1 MTPAAAKGRI
11 WAWSKELTMTSINDI
26 ADLVQIL
33 QDHPEWRNTIR
44 ALIVGEELA
53 NMPNEVAIFVKATN
67 ENFNLVHQQFEKVD
81 QRLERLETDVAEIK
95 TDVAT
100 LKEDVSRMDGTLT
113 RMDGTLTRVDGTL
126 TRMDGTLTRMD
137 GTLTRVGG
145 TVTRMGRTVS
155 RLIGEDYESHV
166 ATYVHRFLSRSL
178 GINASVFSTQRDK
191 SALTGLLDEAEKQG
205 VIEAEETDELDK
217 ADLILTTDGPTD
229 YILAEVS
236 ITIQQDDI
244 DRAAERARLFAK
256 ATARTV
262 APVAIGAREDTD
274 LQREHVQI
282 IFIPEPPSPST

>member
-33 QDHPEWRNTIR
+33 QDHPEWRNTVR
-44 ALIVGEELA
+44 GLIVGEELA

-81 QRLERLETDVAEIK
+81 QRLEKVDQRLERLETNVAEIK

-100 LKEDVSRMDGTLT
+100 LKEDVSRIDGTLT
-113 RMDGTLTRVDGTL
+113 RM
-126 TRMDGTLTRMD
+126 
-137 GTLTRVGG
+137 GG
-145 TVTRMGRTVS
+145 TVS

-166 ATYVHRFLSRSL
+166 ATYVHRFLSRNS

-244 DRAAERARLFAK
+244 DRAVERARLFAK

>member
-1 MTPAAAKGRI
+1 M
-11 WAWSKELTMTSINDI
+11 TMTSINDI

-33 QDHPEWRNTIR
+33 QDHPEWRNTVR
-44 ALIVGEELA
+44 GLIVGEELA

-100 LKEDVSRMDGTLT
+100 LKEDVSRIDGTLT
-113 RMDGTLTRVDGTL
+113 RM
-126 TRMDGTLTRMD
+126 
-137 GTLTRVGG
+137 GG
-145 TVTRMGRTVS
+145 TVS

-166 ATYVHRFLSRSL
+166 ATYVHRFLSRNS

-244 DRAAERARLFAK
+244 DRAVERARLFAK

-282 IFIPEPPSPST
+282 ILIPEPPSPST

>member
-1 MTPAAAKGRI
+1 M
-11 WAWSKELTMTSINDI
+11 TMTSINDI

-33 QDHPEWRNTIR
+33 QDHPEWRNTVR
-44 ALIVGEELA
+44 GLIVGEELA

-81 QRLERLETDVAEIK
+81 QQFEKVDQRLEKVDQRLERLETNVAEIK

-100 LKEDVSRMDGTLT
+100 LKENVSRM
-113 RMDGTLTRVDGTL
+113 
-126 TRMDGTLTRMD
+126 
-137 GTLTRVGG
+137 GG
-145 TVTRMGRTVS
+145 TVS

-166 ATYVHRFLSRSL
+166 ATYVHRFLSRNS
-178 GINASVFSTQRDK
+178 GINASVLFTQHDK

-205 VIEAEETDELDK
+205 VIKAEETDELDK

-262 APVAIGAREDTD
+262 APVAIGTREDTD
-274 LQREHVQI
+274 LRREHVQI
-282 IFIPEPPSPST
+282 ILIPEPPSPST

>member
-1 MTPAAAKGRI
+1 M
-11 WAWSKELTMTSINDI
+11 TMTSINDI

-33 QDHPEWRNTIR
+33 QDHPEWRNTVR
-44 ALIVGEELA
+44 GLIVGEELA

-67 ENFNLVHQQFEKVD
+67 ENFNLIHQQFEKVDQRLEKVD

-100 LKEDVSRMDGTLT
+100 LKEDVSRM
-113 RMDGTLTRVDGTL
+113 
-126 TRMDGTLTRMD
+126 
-137 GTLTRVGG
+137 GG
-145 TVTRMGRTVS
+145 TVS
-155 RLIGEDYESHV
+155 RLIGDDYESHV
-166 ATYVHRFLSRSL
+166 ATYVHRFLSRNS
-178 GINASVFSTQRDK
+178 GINASVLFTQRDK

-244 DRAAERARLFAK
+244 DRAVERARLFAK

-262 APVAIGAREDTD
+262 APIAIGTREDTD
-274 LQREHVQI
+274 LRREHVQI
-282 IFIPEPPSPST
+282 ILIPEPPSPST

>member
-1 MTPAAAKGRI
+1 M
-11 WAWSKELTMTSINDI
+11 TMTSINDI

-33 QDHPEWRNTIR
+33 QDHPEWRNTVR
-44 ALIVGEELA
+44 GLIVGEELA

-67 ENFNLVHQQFEKVD
+67 ENFNLIHQQFEKVDQQFEKVDQRLEKVD

-100 LKEDVSRMDGTLT
+100 LKEDVSRM
-113 RMDGTLTRVDGTL
+113 
-126 TRMDGTLTRMD
+126 
-137 GTLTRVGG
+137 GG
-145 TVTRMGRTVS
+145 TVS

-166 ATYVHRFLSRSL
+166 ATYVHRFLSRNS
-178 GINASVFSTQRDK
+178 GINASVLFTQRDK

-282 IFIPEPPSPST
+282 ILIPKPPSPST

>member
-1 MTPAAAKGRI
+1 M
-11 WAWSKELTMTSINDI
+11 TMTSINDI

-33 QDHPEWRNTIR
+33 QDHPEWRNTVR
-44 ALIVGEELA
+44 DLIVGEELA

-67 ENFNLVHQQFEKVD
+67 ENFNLVHQ
-81 QRLERLETDVAEIK
+81 RLEKLETNVS
-95 TDVAT
+95 TF
-100 LKEDVSRMDGTLT
+100 KEDVSRMHATLT
-113 RMDGTLTRVDGTL
+113 RMHATLT
-126 TRMDGTLTRMD
+126 
-137 GTLTRVGG
+137 
-145 TVTRMGRTVS
+145 

-166 ATYVHRFLSRSL
+166 ATYVHRFLRRSL

-205 VIEAEETDELDK
+205 VIKAEETDELDK

-244 DRAAERARLFAK
+244 NRAAERARLFAK

-262 APVAIGAREDTD
+262 TPFAIGAGEDTD
-274 LQREHVQI
+274 LRREHVQI
-282 IFIPEPPSPST
+282 ILIPEPPSPST

>member
-1 MTPAAAKGRI
+1 VTPAAAKGRI

-33 QDHPEWRNTIR
+33 QDHPEWRNTVR
-44 ALIVGEELA
+44 GLIVGEELA

-100 LKEDVSRMDGTLT
+100 LKEDVSRIDGTLT
-113 RMDGTLTRVDGTL
+113 RM
-126 TRMDGTLTRMD
+126 
-137 GTLTRVGG
+137 GG
-145 TVTRMGRTVS
+145 TVS

-166 ATYVHRFLSRSL
+166 ATYVHRFLSRNS

-244 DRAAERARLFAK
+244 DRAVERARLFAK

-282 IFIPEPPSPST
+282 ILIPEPPSPST

>member
-1 MTPAAAKGRI
+1 M
-11 WAWSKELTMTSINDI
+11 TMTSINDI

-33 QDHPEWRNTIR
+33 QDHPEWRNTVR
-44 ALIVGEELA
+44 GLIVGEELA

-67 ENFNLVHQQFEKVD
+67 ENFNLVHQ
-81 QRLERLETDVAEIK
+81 RLEKLETNVSTLKE
-95 TDVAT
+95 DVAT
-100 LKEDVSRMDGTLT
+100 VKEDVSRMDGTLT
-113 RMDGTLTRVDGTL
+113 RM
-126 TRMDGTLTRMD
+126 
-137 GTLTRVGG
+137 GG
-145 TVTRMGRTVS
+145 DVR
-155 RLIGEDYESHV
+155 RLAGNEYESHV
-166 ATYVHRFLSRSL
+166 ATYVHRFLSRNS

-244 DRAAERARLFAK
+244 DRAVERARLFAK

-282 IFIPEPPSPST
+282 ILIPEPPSPST

>member
-1 MTPAAAKGRI
+1 M
-11 WAWSKELTMTSINDI
+11 
-26 ADLVQIL
+26 
-33 QDHPEWRNTIR
+33 
-44 ALIVGEELA
+44 
-53 NMPNEVAIFVKATN
+53 
-67 ENFNLVHQQFEKVD
+67 
-81 QRLERLETDVAEIK
+81 
-95 TDVAT
+95 
-100 LKEDVSRMDGTLT
+100 
-113 RMDGTLTRVDGTL
+113 
-126 TRMDGTLTRMD
+126 
-137 GTLTRVGG
+137 GG
-145 TVTRMGRTVS
+145 TVS

-166 ATYVHRFLSRSL
+166 ATYVHRFLSRNS

-274 LQREHVQI
+274 LRREHVQI
-282 IFIPEPPSPST
+282 ILIPKPPSPST

>member
-1 MTPAAAKGRI
+1 M
-11 WAWSKELTMTSINDI
+11 TMTSINDI

-33 QDHPEWRNTIR
+33 QDHPEWRNTVR
-44 ALIVGEELA
+44 GLIVGEELA

-67 ENFNLVHQQFEKVD
+67 ENFNLVHQ
-81 QRLERLETDVAEIK
+81 RLEKLETNVS
-95 TDVAT
+95 TF
-100 LKEDVSRMDGTLT
+100 KEDVSRMHATLT
-113 RMDGTLTRVDGTL
+113 RMHATLT
-126 TRMDGTLTRMD
+126 
-137 GTLTRVGG
+137 
-145 TVTRMGRTVS
+145 

-166 ATYVHRFLSRSL
+166 ATYVHRFLRRSL

-205 VIEAEETDELDK
+205 VIKAEETDELDK

-244 DRAAERARLFAK
+244 NRAAERARLFAK

-262 APVAIGAREDTD
+262 TPFAIGAGEDTD
-274 LQREHVQI
+274 LRREHVQI
-282 IFIPEPPSPST
+282 ILIPEPPSPST

>member
-1 MTPAAAKGRI
+1 MTPATAKGRI

-33 QDHPEWRNTIR
+33 QDHPEWRNTVR
-44 ALIVGEELA
+44 GLIVGEELA

-100 LKEDVSRMDGTLT
+100 LKEDVSRIDGTLT
-113 RMDGTLTRVDGTL
+113 RM
-126 TRMDGTLTRMD
+126 
-137 GTLTRVGG
+137 GG
-145 TVTRMGRTVS
+145 TVS

-166 ATYVHRFLSRSL
+166 ATYVHRFLSRNS

-236 ITIQQDDI
+236 TTIQQDDI
-244 DRAAERARLFAK
+244 DRAVERARLFAK

-282 IFIPEPPSPST
+282 ILIPEPPSPST

>member
-1 MTPAAAKGRI
+1 
-11 WAWSKELTMTSINDI
+11 MTSINDI

-33 QDHPEWRNTIR
+33 QDHPEWRNTVR
-44 ALIVGEELA
+44 GLIVGEELA

-100 LKEDVSRMDGTLT
+100 LKEDVSRMGGTLT
-113 RMDGTLTRVDGTL
+113 RM
-126 TRMDGTLTRMD
+126 
-137 GTLTRVGG
+137 GG
-145 TVTRMGRTVS
+145 TVS

-166 ATYVHRFLSRSL
+166 ATYVHRFLSRNS

-244 DRAAERARLFAK
+244 DRAVERARLFAK

-282 IFIPEPPSPST
+282 ILIPEPPSPST

>member
-1 MTPAAAKGRI
+1 
-11 WAWSKELTMTSINDI
+11 MTSINDI

-33 QDHPEWRNTIR
+33 QDHPEWRNTVR
-44 ALIVGEELA
+44 GLIVGEELA

-67 ENFNLVHQQFEKVD
+67 ENFNLVHQ
-81 QRLERLETDVAEIK
+81 RLEKLETNVS
-95 TDVAT
+95 TF
-100 LKEDVSRMDGTLT
+100 KEDVSRMHATLT
-113 RMDGTLTRVDGTL
+113 RMHATLT
-126 TRMDGTLTRMD
+126 
-137 GTLTRVGG
+137 
-145 TVTRMGRTVS
+145 

-166 ATYVHRFLSRSL
+166 ATYVHRFLRRSL

-205 VIEAEETDELDK
+205 VIKAEETDELDK

-244 DRAAERARLFAK
+244 NRAAERARLFAK

-262 APVAIGAREDTD
+262 TPFAIGAGEDTD
-274 LQREHVQI
+274 LRREHVQI
-282 IFIPEPPSPST
+282 ILIPEPPSPST

>member
-1 MTPAAAKGRI
+1 M
-11 WAWSKELTMTSINDI
+11 TMTSINDI

-33 QDHPEWRNTIR
+33 QDHPEWRNTVR
-44 ALIVGEELA
+44 GLIVGEELA

-67 ENFNLVHQQFEKVD
+67 ENFNLIHQQFEKVDQQFEKVDQRLEKVD
-81 QRLERLETDVAEIK
+81 QRLERLETNVAEIK

-100 LKEDVSRMDGTLT
+100 LKENVSRM
-113 RMDGTLTRVDGTL
+113 
-126 TRMDGTLTRMD
+126 
-137 GTLTRVGG
+137 GG
-145 TVTRMGRTVS
+145 TVS

-166 ATYVHRFLSRSL
+166 ATYVHRFLSRNS

-274 LQREHVQI
+274 LRREHVQI
-282 IFIPEPPSPST
+282 ILIPEPPSPST

>member
-33 QDHPEWRNTIR
+33 QDHPEWRNTVR
-44 ALIVGEELA
+44 GLIVGEELA

-100 LKEDVSRMDGTLT
+100 LKEDVSRIDGTLT
-113 RMDGTLTRVDGTL
+113 RM
-126 TRMDGTLTRMD
+126 
-137 GTLTRVGG
+137 GG
-145 TVTRMGRTVS
+145 TVS

-166 ATYVHRFLSRSL
+166 ATYVHRFLSRNS

-217 ADLILTTDGPTD
+217 AELILTTDGPTD

-244 DRAAERARLFAK
+244 DRAVERARLFAK

-282 IFIPEPPSPST
+282 ILIPEPPSPST

>member
-1 MTPAAAKGRI
+1 
-11 WAWSKELTMTSINDI
+11 MTSINDI

-33 QDHPEWRNTIR
+33 QDHPEWRNTVR
-44 ALIVGEELA
+44 GLIVGEELA

-100 LKEDVSRMDGTLT
+100 LKEDVSRIDGTLT
-113 RMDGTLTRVDGTL
+113 RM
-126 TRMDGTLTRMD
+126 
-137 GTLTRVGG
+137 GG
-145 TVTRMGRTVS
+145 TVS

-166 ATYVHRFLSRSL
+166 ATYVHRFLSRNS

-244 DRAAERARLFAK
+244 YRAVERARLFAK

-282 IFIPEPPSPST
+282 ILIPEPPSPST

>member
-1 MTPAAAKGRI
+1 
-11 WAWSKELTMTSINDI
+11 MTSINDI

-81 QRLERLETDVAEIK
+81 QRLERLETNVAEIK

-100 LKEDVSRMDGTLT
+100 LKENVSRIDETLT
-113 RMDGTLTRVDGTL
+113 QMG
-126 TRMDGTLTRMD
+126 GTLTRMD

-282 IFIPEPPSPST
+282 ILIPEPPSPST

>member
-33 QDHPEWRNTIR
+33 QDHPEWRNTVR
-44 ALIVGEELA
+44 GLIVGEELA

-100 LKEDVSRMDGTLT
+100 LKEDVS
-113 RMDGTLTRVDGTL
+113 
-126 TRMDGTLTRMD
+126 RMDGTLTRMD

-244 DRAAERARLFAK
+244 DRAVERARLFAK

-282 IFIPEPPSPST
+282 ILIPEPPSPST

>member
-33 QDHPEWRNTIR
+33 QDHPEWRNTVR
-44 ALIVGEELA
+44 GLIVGEELA

-81 QRLERLETDVAEIK
+81 QQFEKVDQRLEKVDQRLERLETNVADIK

-100 LKEDVSRMDGTLT
+100 LKEDVSRIDETLT
-113 RMDGTLTRVDGTL
+113 RM
-126 TRMDGTLTRMD
+126 
-137 GTLTRVGG
+137 GG
-145 TVTRMGRTVS
+145 TVTQMGGTLTQMGGTVS

-166 ATYVHRFLSRSL
+166 ATYVHRFLSRNS
-178 GINASVFSTQRDK
+178 GINARVFFTQRDK
-191 SALTGLLDEAEKQG
+191 SALTELLDEAEKQG
-205 VIEAEETDELDK
+205 VIEAEETNELDK

-244 DRAAERARLFAK
+244 DRAVERARLFAK

-282 IFIPEPPSPST
+282 ILIPEPLSPST

>member
-33 QDHPEWRNTIR
+33 QDHPEWRNTVR
-44 ALIVGEELA
+44 GLIVGEELA

-100 LKEDVSRMDGTLT
+100 LKEDVSRIDGTLT
-113 RMDGTLTRVDGTL
+113 RM
-126 TRMDGTLTRMD
+126 
-137 GTLTRVGG
+137 GG
-145 TVTRMGRTVS
+145 TVS

-166 ATYVHRFLSRSL
+166 ATYVHRFLSRNS

-244 DRAAERARLFAK
+244 DRAVERARLFAK

-262 APVAIGAREDTD
+262 APVAIGASEDTD

-282 IFIPEPPSPST
+282 ILIPEPPSPST

>member
-33 QDHPEWRNTIR
+33 QDHPEWRNTVR
-44 ALIVGEELA
+44 GLIVGEELA

-100 LKEDVSRMDGTLT
+100 LKEDVSRIDGTLT
-113 RMDGTLTRVDGTL
+113 RM
-126 TRMDGTLTRMD
+126 
-137 GTLTRVGG
+137 GG
-145 TVTRMGRTVS
+145 TVS

-166 ATYVHRFLSRSL
+166 ATYVHRFLSRNS

-244 DRAAERARLFAK
+244 DRAVERARLFAK

-282 IFIPEPPSPST
+282 ILIPEPPSPST

>member
-33 QDHPEWRNTIR
+33 QDHPEWRNTVR
-44 ALIVGEELA
+44 GLIVGEELA

-100 LKEDVSRMDGTLT
+100 LKEDVSRIDGTLT
-113 RMDGTLTRVDGTL
+113 RM
-126 TRMDGTLTRMD
+126 
-137 GTLTRVGG
+137 GG
-145 TVTRMGRTVS
+145 TVS

-166 ATYVHRFLSRSL
+166 ATYVHRFLSRNS

-205 VIEAEETDELDK
+205 VIEAKETDELDK

-244 DRAAERARLFAK
+244 DRAVERARLFAK

-282 IFIPEPPSPST
+282 ILIPEPPSPST

>member
-1 MTPAAAKGRI
+1 MVTPAAAKGRI

-33 QDHPEWRNTIR
+33 QDHPEWRNTVR
-44 ALIVGEELA
+44 GLIVGEELA

-67 ENFNLVHQQFEKVD
+67 ENFNLIHQQFEKVDQQFEKVDQQFEKVDQRLEKVD
-81 QRLERLETDVAEIK
+81 QRLERLETNVAEIK

-100 LKEDVSRMDGTLT
+100 LKENVSRIDETLT
-113 RMDGTLTRVDGTL
+113 QM
-126 TRMDGTLTRMD
+126 
-137 GTLTRVGG
+137 GG
-145 TVTRMGRTVS
+145 TVS

-178 GINASVFSTQRDK
+178 GINASVLFTQRDK

-244 DRAAERARLFAK
+244 DRAVERARLFAK

-282 IFIPEPPSPST
+282 ILIPEPPSPST

>member
-33 QDHPEWRNTIR
+33 QDHPEWRNTVR
-44 ALIVGEELA
+44 GLIVGEELA

-67 ENFNLVHQQFEKVD
+67 ENFNLIHQQFEKVDQQFEKVDQRLEKVD

-100 LKEDVSRMDGTLT
+100 LKEDVSRM
-113 RMDGTLTRVDGTL
+113 
-126 TRMDGTLTRMD
+126 
-137 GTLTRVGG
+137 GG
-145 TVTRMGRTVS
+145 TVS

-166 ATYVHRFLSRSL
+166 ATYVHRFLSRNL
-178 GINASVFSTQRDK
+178 GINASVLFTQRDK

-244 DRAAERARLFAK
+244 DRAVERARLFAK

-274 LQREHVQI
+274 LKREHVQI
-282 IFIPEPPSPST
+282 ILIPEPLSPST

>member
-1 MTPAAAKGRI
+1 M
-11 WAWSKELTMTSINDI
+11 TMTSINDI

-33 QDHPEWRNTIR
+33 QDHPEWRNTVR
-44 ALIVGEELA
+44 GLIVGEELA

-67 ENFNLVHQQFEKVD
+67 ENFNLVHQ
-81 QRLERLETDVAEIK
+81 RLEKLETNVS
-95 TDVAT
+95 T
-100 LKEDVSRMDGTLT
+100 LKEDVSRMHGTLTRMHGTLT
-113 RMDGTLTRVDGTL
+113 RMDGTL
-126 TRMDGTLTRMD
+126 
-137 GTLTRVGG
+137 
-145 TVTRMGRTVS
+145 S

-166 ATYVHRFLSRSL
+166 ATYVHRFLSRNS

-244 DRAAERARLFAK
+244 DRAVERARLFAK

-282 IFIPEPPSPST
+282 ILIPEPPSPST

>member
-33 QDHPEWRNTIR
+33 QDHPEWRNTVR
-44 ALIVGEELA
+44 GLIVGEELA

-100 LKEDVSRMDGTLT
+100 LKEDVSRIDGTLT
-113 RMDGTLTRVDGTL
+113 RM
-126 TRMDGTLTRMD
+126 
-137 GTLTRVGG
+137 GG
-145 TVTRMGRTVS
+145 TVS

-166 ATYVHRFLSRSL
+166 ATYVHRFLSRNS

-282 IFIPEPPSPST
+282 ILIPEPPSPST

>member
-1 MTPAAAKGRI
+1 MTPATAKGRI

-33 QDHPEWRNTIR
+33 QDHPEWRNTVR
-44 ALIVGEELA
+44 GLIVGEELA

-100 LKEDVSRMDGTLT
+100 LKEDVSRIDGTLT
-113 RMDGTLTRVDGTL
+113 RM
-126 TRMDGTLTRMD
+126 
-137 GTLTRVGG
+137 GG
-145 TVTRMGRTVS
+145 TVS

-166 ATYVHRFLSRSL
+166 ATYVHRFLSRNS

-217 ADLILTTDGPTD
+217 ANLILTTDGPTD

-244 DRAAERARLFAK
+244 DRAVERARLFAK

-282 IFIPEPPSPST
+282 ILIPEPPSPST

>member
-1 MTPAAAKGRI
+1 M
-11 WAWSKELTMTSINDI
+11 TMTSINDI

-33 QDHPEWRNTIR
+33 QDHPEWRNTVR
-44 ALIVGEELA
+44 GLIVGEELA

-100 LKEDVSRMDGTLT
+100 LKEDVSRMGGTLT
-113 RMDGTLTRVDGTL
+113 RM
-126 TRMDGTLTRMD
+126 
-137 GTLTRVGG
+137 GG
-145 TVTRMGRTVS
+145 TVS

-166 ATYVHRFLSRSL
+166 ATYVHRFLSRNS

-244 DRAAERARLFAK
+244 DRAVERARLFAK

-282 IFIPEPPSPST
+282 ILIPEPPSPST

>member
-33 QDHPEWRNTIR
+33 QDHPEWRNTVR
-44 ALIVGEELA
+44 GLIVGEELA

-67 ENFNLVHQQFEKVD
+67 ENFNLVHQ
-81 QRLERLETDVAEIK
+81 RLEKLETNVS
-95 TDVAT
+95 TF
-100 LKEDVSRMDGTLT
+100 KEDVSRMHATLT
-113 RMDGTLTRVDGTL
+113 RMHATLT
-126 TRMDGTLTRMD
+126 
-137 GTLTRVGG
+137 
-145 TVTRMGRTVS
+145 

-166 ATYVHRFLSRSL
+166 ATYVHRFLRRSL

-205 VIEAEETDELDK
+205 VIKAEETDELDK

-244 DRAAERARLFAK
+244 NRAAERARLFAK

-262 APVAIGAREDTD
+262 TPFAIGAGEDTD
-274 LQREHVQI
+274 LRREHVQI
-282 IFIPEPPSPST
+282 ILIPEPPSPST

>member
-1 MTPAAAKGRI
+1 M
-11 WAWSKELTMTSINDI
+11 TMTSINDI

-33 QDHPEWRNTIR
+33 QDHPEWRNTVR
-44 ALIVGEELA
+44 GLIVGEELA
-53 NMPNEVAIFVKATN
+53 NMPNEIAIFVKATN
-67 ENFNLVHQQFEKVD
+67 DNFNLVHQQFEKVD

-100 LKEDVSRMDGTLT
+100 LKEDVSRIDETLT
-113 RMDGTLTRVDGTL
+113 RM
-126 TRMDGTLTRMD
+126 
-137 GTLTRVGG
+137 GG
-145 TVTRMGRTVS
+145 TVTQIGGTVTQMGGTVTQMGGTVS

-166 ATYVHRFLSRSL
+166 ATYVHRFLSRNS
-178 GINASVFSTQRDK
+178 GINASVFFTQRDK

-244 DRAAERARLFAK
+244 DRAVERARLFAK

-282 IFIPEPPSPST
+282 ILIPEPLSPST

>member
-33 QDHPEWRNTIR
+33 QDHPEWRNTVR
-44 ALIVGEELA
+44 GLIVGEELA

-67 ENFNLVHQQFEKVD
+67 ENFNLIHQQFEKVD
-81 QRLERLETDVAEIK
+81 QRLEKVDQRLERLETNVAEIK

-100 LKEDVSRMDGTLT
+100 LKENVSRMDGTLT
-113 RMDGTLTRVDGTL
+113 RMDGTLT
-126 TRMDGTLTRMD
+126 
-137 GTLTRVGG
+137 
-145 TVTRMGRTVS
+145 

-166 ATYVHRFLSRSL
+166 ATYVHRFLSRSS

-205 VIEAEETDELDK
+205 VIKAEETDELDK

-282 IFIPEPPSPST
+282 ILIPEPLSPST